1 MAHYAWINENN
12 LVINVTVG
20 VDETTIQDG
29 IGGSTEAWE
38 QFYTQAVNT
47 ENVYIKRTSYNGK
60 IRKHYAGIGYYYD
73 ENLDAFIPPKPY
85 ESWLLNDDTYL
96 WESPVPYPND
106 NNVYSWNETDQT
118 WDLVND

>member
-47 ENVYIKRTSYNGK
+47 ENVYIKRTSYNGN
-60 IRKHYAGIGYYYD
+60 IRKNYAGIGFTYD
-73 ENLDAFIPPKPY
+73 AVRDAFI
-85 ESWLLNDDTYL
+85 
-96 WESPVPYPND
+96 SPEPIGHLGFDEEKCQWIMPIKD
-106 NNVYSWNETDQT
+106 LDETS
-118 WDLVND
+118 